1 MALPLFL
8 ASVFAVI
15 LSSVGI
21 NKTKAQEEIVFPKVA
36 QEEDWIAK
44 EHTIRDA
51 LLRKST
57 PKTSDSSVDSLEL
70 MEQESTAKE
79 HGCRV
84 EKSYNCKGED
94 CEKEYKSKCFE
105 RGK

>member
-1 MALPLFL
+1 MFAFL
-8 ASVFAVI
+8 AC
-15 LSSVGI
+15 VGI
-21 NKTKAQEEIVFPKVA
+21 VIVSSLGINRQQELKAQEEIVFPQVA
-36 QEEDWIAK
+36 QEDWTAK
-44 EHTIRDA
+44 ERTVTDA

-57 PKTSDSSVDSLEL
+57 PKTSDSSIDSLEL

-84 EKSYNCKGED
+84 EKSYKCRGQD